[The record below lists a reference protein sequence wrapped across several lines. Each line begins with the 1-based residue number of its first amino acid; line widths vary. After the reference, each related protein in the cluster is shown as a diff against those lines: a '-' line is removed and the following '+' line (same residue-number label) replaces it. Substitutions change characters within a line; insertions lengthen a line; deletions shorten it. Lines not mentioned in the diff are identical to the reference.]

1 MRPGDRVRQGKR
13 VGVVKALR
21 PGNSVDVQFDDVA
34 FLIRQNAA
42 DLVVVRENP
51 GTRGGLTPLERDRL
65 PTSSFALPGRRFPI
79 NDANHGRIALQY
91 ILAGRVSEGDVNTVV
106 RAVLQR
112 WGQNR
117 EVMDFYNKHKAKLTR
132 ANVEKIHGRRMAAN
146 PAGEVYDP
154 AKEQFRAVV
163 QGVYESLVRKEL
175 KKGYNAPFETA
186 DGKRLDAKLTAEKRR
201 LLLSSAYAIATRQGQ
216 KHGWLEFGT
225 QTPTEKGIQ
234 RSAERLFDPE
244 QRKHAEENR
253 QDYERTLASVR
264 KSAHFRVVA
273 EVVDGQKRYVVEPRP
288 SPKLVQIPAYRL
300 SAAAAQEDAGRAES
314 AFQKAPAE
322 LKAKSNPRE
331 YDSQGRPKEVIIGE
345 RIEVGRETLG
355 SLADA
360 LGVSVA
366 RLVSQAR
373 VLRPKIDKDTK
384 KQFWEELPPGRLA
397 RVAFGPY
404 LSVLPM
410 EQLTGATPV
419 DPTLTGARVSIPPAP
434 GSAVSHL
441 PEGSAK
447 AYFVERTA
455 PVYATKVEDFEA
467 GTPLP
472 EGYVLV
478 SEELQI
484 GFAPYA
490 GVPLSK
496 RTYEPVSYRARRI
509 SDSERQS
516 RPDRARE
523 LEADR
528 LKSETDVVAATERA
542 KELRKAAQE
551 AHYAAA
557 AAAARVDLGG
567 EEDKK
572 AREQAAAAA
581 KQAVKRAEAT
591 AKAAEAMAAAA
602 RERTPQGLAER
613 VARAAKYQGVG
624 LPDTAAVNSVVKH
637 VLAYARKH
645 MKPGSV
651 LSLYEVIRGRRAFA
665 YYAPANQEVDLA
677 AIERF
682 VQESASGRPIKTLD
696 EDPENAQV
704 EVWPDA
710 NEAYEMYAEGATT
723 HPTTFGQVAA
733 GLSPEVRAAADKTQS
748 ESARLRAEGILLLGG
763 AASTGSR
770 MGVGEARRE
779 AMASDRRPAS
789 SAVAVSPERVEAL
802 KRARRAE
809 LEKDYKAW
817 HKVDKVPMEAQQE
830 IQAIAAS
837 DVAAQVG
844 MLGMTQGQVE
854 SLAKS
859 FEAAYAQNKQ
869 LFLNQ
874 FVDPGRSQASAT
886 EMAQAAAL
894 KTPGPSEEAGQD
906 LGVFWDVESREVA
919 PDEYEPVYV
928 LYVPRYKAYIAVE
941 ARSVG
946 RTIVREGTGFVRS
959 RNKGAAG
966 GDIYAKEDTNL
977 TDLLSQLGAARSRGD
992 FKAHVATL
1000 SRLGA
1005 MGQKESRYRAQKTL
1019 AANQTLRERAK
1030 NIPILARVSAFTLPK
1045 GVGGAKIES
1054 GGEAG
1059 AAIRKAGSIGV
1070 AATED
1075 SGWVEDLA
1083 FTRAMRIQQKTGQR
1097 GSADPRSTHIKFVTT
1112 NPLLAFYT
1120 IQLWNTPELFT
1131 GASITLPTP
1140 IIGPLGPN
1148 FPEYEVV
1155 NLPPVADPRNVGESP
1170 MFSYYMG
1177 VAMEVL
1183 MQGAMAKALLQ
1194 RDFKEASRIYLDL
1207 YGQRTPV
1214 TESKDSGF
1222 RGALRDLA
1230 NRVRPLPYKRMGA
1243 AVGKSTEAYIKD
1255 LKLDKDKLAI
1265 AGGSTSELVAEIKE
1279 QQSLLKAVTRA
1290 TRIENTP
1297 LAQLMASRSSSATA
1311 QRVVYEAWQNIQ
1323 DPKAWEEAIS
1333 GEAPTKLLTN
1343 RRPQR

>member
-117 EVMDFYNKHKAKLTR
+117 EVMDFYNKHKANLTR

-234 RSAERLFDPE
+234 RSAERLLDPE

-264 KSAHFRVVA
+264 KSGHFRVVA
-273 EVVDGQKRYVVEPRP
+273 EEVNGQKRYVVEPRP

-300 SAAAAQEDAGRAES
+300 SAAAAQEDADRAES
-314 AFQKAPAE
+314 AFQKAPVE

-384 KQFWEELPPGRLA
+384 KQFWEELPRGRLA
-397 RVAFGPY
+397 RVAVGQY

-419 DPTLTGARVSIPPAP
+419 DPKLTGARVSVPPAAA
-434 GSAVSHL
+434 GSAVSSL
-441 PEGSAK
+441 PQDPESRAARA
-447 AYFVERTA
+447 AYFVKRTS
-455 PVYATKVEDFEA
+455 VTDLEA
-467 GTPLP
+467 GGTRR
-472 EGYVLV
+472 EGYFPSPSLV
-478 SEELQI
+478 Q
-484 GFAPYA
+484 A
-490 GVPLSK
+490 
-496 RTYEPVSYRARRI
+496 
-509 SDSERQS
+509 Q
-516 RPDRARE
+516 
-523 LEADR
+523 EADR

-542 KELRKAAQE
+542 KELREAAQE
-551 AHYAAA
+551 ARYAAA

-581 KQAVKRAEAT
+581 KQAVRRAEAT

-613 VARAAKYQGVG
+613 SARAQETEARWAASAAKE
-624 LPDTAAVNSVVKH
+624 AATESVVKH
-637 VLAYARKH
+637 IVAYALRN
-645 MKPGSV
+645 MQRGFV
-651 LSLYEVIRGRRAFA
+651 LSIDEGIQGRRVFA
-665 YYAPANQEVDLA
+665 YYAPTTKEVDPA
-677 AIERF
+677 ALESF
-682 VQESASGRPIKTLD
+682 VRASASGRPIKTPD
-696 EDPENAQV
+696 DDQENAQAQ
-704 EVWPDA
+704 VWTDA
-710 NEAYEMYAEGATT
+710 DEAHQTYADAAESDAATYEK
-723 HPTTFGQVAA
+723 VAA
-733 GLSPEVRAAADKTQS
+733 GLSPAA
-748 ESARLRAEGILLLGG
+748 RAEADASAASRGRVASTVLQLGG

-770 MGVGEARRE
+770 MGVGAARTA
-779 AMASDRRPAS
+779 AMALDRRPAS
-789 SAVAVSPERVEAL
+789 SAVAVSPERVKDLE
-802 KRARRAE
+802 RARRAE
-809 LEKDYKAW
+809 LEDDYKIRNG
-817 HKVDKVPMEAQQE
+817 VDTVPLEAQRN
-830 IQAIAAS
+830 IQARAA
-837 DVAAQVG
+837 DE
-844 MLGMTQGQVE
+844 VE
-854 SLAKS
+854 LEAGKFGLTSEEVLNLAKS
-859 FEAAYAQNKQ
+859 FEATYAKNKQ
-869 LFLNQ
+869 LFLPQ
-874 FVDPGRSQASAT
+874 FVDPVRGLRDAEKEAKV
-886 EMAQAAAL
+886 AAI
-894 KTPGPSEEAGQD
+894 TPPPARAVEEED
-906 LGVFWDVESREVA
+906 PKVFWDIESREVA
-919 PDEYEPVYV
+919 SNVYEPHYV
-928 LYVPRYKAYIAVE
+928 LYVARFGAYLAPE
-941 ARSVG
+941 SRSVG
-946 RTIVREGTGFVRS
+946 RTIVRAETGFVRT
-959 RNKGAAG
+959 RNKVGSG
-966 GDIYAKEDTNL
+966 GNLEVKEDTNL
-977 TDLLSQLGAARSRGD
+977 TSLLTRWGAARNRGD
-992 FKAHVATL
+992 FIEMVKIE
-1000 SRLGA
+1000 SRLSA
-1005 MGQKESRYRAQKTL
+1005 MRKKEGRRRAQSML
-1019 AANQTLRERAK
+1019 ATEELTRDRAQTL
-1030 NIPILARVSAFTLPK
+1030 PILQRVAAFTLPAVES
-1045 GVGGAKIES
+1045 VGES
-1054 GGEAG
+1054 KE
-1059 AAIRKAGSIGV
+1059 RDEFLEAGSIGA
-1070 AATED
+1070 AATQKT
-1075 SGWVEDLA
+1075 GWVEDLA
-1083 FTRAMRIQQKTGQR
+1083 FTRSMRIQSKSGQR
-1097 GSADPRSTHIKFVTT
+1097 GTSDPRAKYIKFVTT

-1140 IIGPLGPN
+1140 ILGAEGEE
-1148 FPEYEVV
+1148 FEVV
-1155 NLPPVADPRNVGESP
+1155 NLPPVHDPRNRGNSP

-1177 VAMEVL
+1177 VAFEVL
-1183 MQGAMAKALLQ
+1183 MQGALAAALIRQ
-1194 RDFKEASRIYLDL
+1194 DFKEASRIYLDL
-1207 YGQRTPV
+1207 YGTRTAV
-1214 TESKDSGF
+1214 EAAKDKGF
-1222 RGALRDLA
+1222 RGALRDLVG
-1230 NRVRPLPYKRMGA
+1230 RVRPLPYKTVSEE
-1243 AVGKSTEAYIKD
+1243 VGRRAKAQIEGLMR
-1255 LKLDKDKLAI
+1255 LKEESSSLELPI
-1265 AGGSTSELVAEIKE
+1265 SELSAAIKE
-1279 QQSLLKAVTRA
+1279 QRDLLKTVEIGARPGSTPLGVILTHMA
-1290 TRIENTP
+1290 TRGSSDE
-1297 LAQLMASRSSSATA
+1297 AQA
-1311 QRVVYEAWQNIQ
+1311 VVYAAWANIQ
-1323 DPKAWEEAIS
+1323 DPKAWEQAIS